1 LPLQWLL
8 RYHIR
13 TDRFIKKVQ
22 VPVFILHGSK
32 DRLIPYRQ
40 SEMLRQLAP
49 ERIVLYPIVGA
60 GHNNLPEFP
69 AYHDLLYDIL
79 HEEPV
84 QPGFAPE
91 HKTLSEVL

>member
-1 LPLQWLL
+1 
-8 RYHIR
+8 
-13 TDRFIKKVQ
+13 

-49 ERIVLYPIVGA
+49 ERVVLFPIVGA

-79 HEEPV
+79 HNELCNADFADKKS
-84 QPGFAPE
+84 GF
-91 HKTLSEVL
+91 TRI